1 LFWLKFEEE
10 GKEWSGGGARGREVD
25 MI

>member
-1 LFWLKFEEE
+1 LFSVKFEEE
-10 GKEWSGGGARGREVD
+10 GKEGSGEGARGREVD